1 MNDILLELEKNPLTK
16 QIATSIGIPLPP
28 ILKRYKGPWKER
40 ILEDKK
46 INVGGYGKTIVQDI
60 LATTLLKAGAQI
72 YIDPSIEQQVR
83 SIYEEIR
90 KGIGGIFLQEQE
102 KYHALVFDATGIQ
115 NPDELKSIY
124 YFFHNNIRKLAS
136 NGRILII
143 AKAEEDQKTIEGAVC
158 SKGLEGFTRSIAK
171 EIGKK
176 GSTANIIYVREKAEE
191 RIEGVVRFI
200 LSELS
205 AFVDNQVFRVSNLAK
220 APKEIA
226 FYRSLDRKNIL
237 ITGAARGIGE
247 KTAELIAQEG
257 ANVILLDHPLAGEDL
272 GKVAERLNGYPI
284 LDDLMD
290 PESYA
295 RITDKIK
302 EKFGKLDGVVHNAG
316 ITRDKTIANMKEEQW
331 DQVLQVNLKAILGL
345 NRSLL
350 DNVLDDFSHIV
361 CLSSISGIAGNFG
374 QTNYSLTKA
383 ALIGFVKHL
392 SEQVGKRGITV
403 NAVAP
408 GFIET
413 KMTAVLP
420 LFVKEAGRRLSNLS
434 QGGLPEDV
442 GQLITFLIS
451 PGSYGITGQ
460 VIRVCGGA
468 LLGA

>member
-1 MNDILLELEKNPLTK
+1 MNDILLEIEKNPLAK
-16 QIATSIGIPLPP
+16 QIATTVGIPLPP

-46 INVGGYGKTIVQDI
+46 IQVGGYGKTKVQEI
-60 LATTLLKAGAQI
+60 LATSLLKAGAQI
-72 YIDPSIEQQVR
+72 YINPSIENSVR
-83 SIYEEIR
+83 TIYEEAR
-90 KGIGGIFLQEQE
+90 SGLGGIFLTEQD
-102 KYHALVFDATGIQ
+102 KYDSLVFDATNIQ
-115 NPDELKSIY
+115 NPDELKEVY
-124 YFFHNNIRKLAS
+124 YFFHNNIRKLGS
-136 NGRILII
+136 NGRIVII
-143 AKAEEDQKTIEGAVC
+143 AKADEDQKTLEGAVC
-158 SKGLEGFTRSIAK
+158 SRGLEGFTRSIAK

-176 GSTANIIYVREKAEE
+176 GSTANIIYVRDKAED
-191 RIEGVVRFI
+191 RIEGVLRFL

-205 AFVDNQVFRVSNLAK
+205 AFIDNQVFRVSNLVK
-220 APKEIA
+220 APKEIP
-226 FYRSLDRKNIL
+226 FHRSLDRKNIL

-257 ANVILLDHPLAGEDL
+257 ANVILVDHPMAGEDL

-284 LDDLMD
+284 LADLMD
-290 PESYA
+290 PESYNK
-295 RITDKIK
+295 ITFTIK

-331 DQVLQVNLKAILGL
+331 DQVLQVNLKSILGL
-345 NRSLL
+345 NQSLL
-350 DNVLDDFSHIV
+350 DNVLEDYSHIV

-392 SEQVGKRGITV
+392 SEQVAKRGITV

-420 LFVKEAGRRLSNLS
+420 LFIKEAGRRLSNLS

-442 GQLITFLIS
+442 GQLITFLMT

-468 LLGA
+468 LIGA

>member
-1 MNDILLELEKNPLTK
+1 
-16 QIATSIGIPLPP
+16 
-28 ILKRYKGPWKER
+28 
-40 ILEDKK
+40 
-46 INVGGYGKTIVQDI
+46 
-60 LATTLLKAGAQI
+60 
-72 YIDPSIEQQVR
+72 
-83 SIYEEIR
+83 
-90 KGIGGIFLQEQE
+90 
-102 KYHALVFDATGIQ
+102 VFDATGIQ
-115 NPDELKSIY
+115 NPNELKSIY

-136 NGRILII
+136 NGRILFI
-143 AKAEEDQKTIEGAVC
+143 AKAEEDQKTIEGAVS
-158 SKGLEGFTRSIAK
+158 SKGLEGFIRSIAK

-247 KTAELIAQEG
+247 KTAELIAQEE

-383 ALIGFVKHL
+383 ALIGFVKHH
-392 SEQVGKRGITV
+392 SEQVRKKR
-403 NAVAP
+403 
-408 GFIET
+408 
-413 KMTAVLP
+413 
-420 LFVKEAGRRLSNLS
+420 
-434 QGGLPEDV
+434 
-442 GQLITFLIS
+442 
-451 PGSYGITGQ
+451 YY
-460 VIRVCGGA
+460 C
-468 LLGA
+468 